1 MPTRSGGCISLD
13 FIKLPTALSGQ
24 DFVQVHMH
32 LLTGRDWLVPTT
44 KTATA
49 ESEARN
55 LVASVFR
62 DVGLPNVTCT
72 TVTVWDHNFEHV
84 IHERLMD

>member
-62 DVGLPNVTCT
+62 DVGLPNVP
-72 TVTVWDHNFEHV
+72 V
-84 IHERLMD
+84 LL